1 MIDSKSMIIKKI
13 LVSNRGEIALR
24 IMRTAKK
31 NGISTVAVYHQGD
44 KNSMH
49 VEYADESFSLGV
61 GSLADTY
68 LNIPK
73 LIRIAQQT
81 HADAIH
87 PGYGFLSENH
97 LFAKACHDSGLIFIG
112 PTPEAILLM
121 GNKLKAREFALS
133 AGLPIVPGYILK
145 DEESPPSLS
154 AQEYPLLV
162 KAAAGGGG
170 KGMRIVYDPRQ
181 LPEAIN
187 ATRREALNYFSDSTV
202 YLEKYLEN
210 PRHIEVQVL
219 GDLHGNVIHLFER
232 ECSIQRRYQ
241 KIIEESPS
249 VTLTPQKR
257 TEICESGV
265 RLAKAIGYSS
275 AGTIEFLV
283 DKHLNFYFLEMN
295 TRIQVEHPVTEMVT
309 GFDLVEEQIR
319 IAEGH
324 PLRIKQEQIKQS
336 GHAIECRIYAE
347 DPSNGFL
354 PSPGQIHFYREPTGK
369 NIRVDGYI
377 AKQATISGL
386 FDPMVA
392 KLAVWSEVRPK
403 AIESTVRA
411 LDDFLIHGIQTN
423 IDYLKG
429 ILQDGDYQKN
439 YISTAFCNEKTKEI
453 IEKTKAR
460 KKSFDFDPILIAA
473 LLYGFESS
481 MLPNNPNIWYK
492 IGYWRLLMQIPMQCD
507 EEICRIKAKRSGRG
521 SYIFSKGTQ
530 IFNCY
535 IHDFQDSTL
544 DFSVNDTRHRA
555 LVTCDHSHQLVV
567 RMYGFD
573 FIVRRSDVLTDESV
587 LGDAGQGKDRHD
599 NELTSPMPGKI
610 IDLRIKPGDRVEKG
624 DILAIIESMK
634 MENNI
639 IAPYPAEVEGVFV
652 EKGLMV
658 NTAATLIKLRP
669 VGS

>member
-1 MIDSKSMIIKKI
+1 MTIKKI
-13 LVSNRGEIALR
+13 LIANRGEIALR

-31 NGISTVAVYHQGD
+31 NGINTVAVYHQGD
-44 KNSMH
+44 KNSLH
-49 VEYADESFSLGV
+49 VEYADESYSLGS
-61 GSLADTY
+61 GNLADTY
-68 LNIPK
+68 LNISK
-73 LIRIAQQT
+73 IIGLARQT

-97 LFAKACHDSGLIFIG
+97 LFAKACLDAGLIFIG

-121 GNKLKAREFALS
+121 GNKLKAREFAVS
-133 AGLPIVPGYILK
+133 AGLPVVPGYILK
-145 DEESPPSLS
+145 DEKNLPSIS

-170 KGMRIVYDPRQ
+170 KGMRIVYDPKQ

-187 ATRREALNYFSDSTV
+187 ATRREALSYFSDSTV
-202 YLEKYLEN
+202 YLEKYLES

-219 GDLHGNVIHLFER
+219 GDHHGNAIHLFER
-232 ECSIQRRYQ
+232 ECSVQRRYQ

-265 RLAKAIGYSS
+265 RLAKAIGYSN

-283 DKHLNFYFLEMN
+283 DKHLNYYFLEMN

-319 IAEGH
+319 IAEGN
-324 PLRIKQEQIKQS
+324 PLRIKQEQVKQS

-347 DPSNGFL
+347 DPANGFL
-354 PSPGQIHFYREPTGK
+354 PSPGHIHFYQEPTGK
-369 NIRVDGYI
+369 DIRVDGYI
-377 AKQATISGL
+377 RGQATISGF
-386 FDPMVA
+386 FDPMIA
-392 KLAVWSEVRPK
+392 KLAVWSEDRPK
-403 AIESTVRA
+403 AIERTLLA
-411 LDDFLIHGIQTN
+411 LDKFLIHGIRTN

-429 ILQDGDYQKN
+429 VLLDSDYQKN
-439 YISTAFCNEKTKEI
+439 FISTAFCNVKTQEINEKNEV
-453 IEKTKAR
+453 R
-460 KKSFDFDPILIAA
+460 KKSFNLDPVLIAA
-473 LLYGFESS
+473 LLYGYESS
-481 MLPNNPNIWYK
+481 YNPNNHNIWYK
-492 IGYWRLLMQIPMQCD
+492 IGYWRQLMQIPVQCD
-507 EEICRIKAKRSGRG
+507 ELVCRIKVKRVGSGD
-521 SYIFSKGTQ
+521 YIFTKGTQ
-530 IFNCY
+530 IFNCCMHD
-535 IHDFQDSTL
+535 IHGSAL
-544 DFSVNDTRHRA
+544 DFSVDGNRYQAIVSFDPK
-555 LVTCDHSHQLVV
+555 HQLVV

-573 FIVRRSDVLTDESV
+573 YIVKRSDVLTDESV

-610 IDLRIKPGDRVEKG
+610 IDLRVKPGDRVEKG

-639 IAPYPAEVEGVFV
+639 LAPFEAEVEGVFI

-658 NTAATLIKLRP
+658 NSAATLIKLKP
-669 VGS
+669 MD